1 MWCGPDRTL
10 AADRRV
16 VSPERSRS
24 DQGPLIFARTGNS
37 SHAHETDDAAGM
49 PFAVTNGVEVVAAS
63 ADEVQPRLA

>member
-37 SHAHETDDAAGM
+37 SHAHETGDAAGM
-49 PFAVTNGVEVVAAS
+49 PFAANGVEVVAAS
-63 ADEVQPRLA
+63 AAEVQPRLA